1 MNFLVNV
8 SEIEWDTDGEEV
20 DYLPESVDYLEVDEE
35 CDVIEALTE
44 KYGWLVKSCLYE
56 KADCLYASTDKE
68 VFDLVANHLKET
80 ICYCSASFLSDHTDL
95 PEEIFVHLGKTGF
108 DKPEVY
114 LRMVKN
120 FDDMVQDMIDTDGP
134 GKVLN
139 SVDGKEYVLSDGTRA
154 YLKA

>member
-20 DYLPESVDYLEVDEE
+20 DLPESVDYLEIEDEF
-35 CDVIEALTE
+35 DVIEPLTE

-56 KADCLYASTDKE
+56 KVDCLYASTDKE
-68 VFDLVANHLKET
+68 VFDLVANYLKET
-80 ICYCSASFLSDHTDL
+80 ICYCSASFLSDHTGL
-95 PEEIFVHLGKTGF
+95 PEEIFEYLGKTGF

-120 FDDMVQDMIDTDGP
+120 FDNMVQDMIDTDGP
-134 GKVLN
+134 GKILN
-139 SVDGKEYVLSDGTRA
+139 SIDGKEYVLSDGTRA

>member
-8 SEIEWDTDGEEV
+8 SEIEWDTGGEKI
-20 DYLPESVDYLEVDEE
+20 DYLSEYEDYLEVEGED
-35 CDVIEALTE
+35 DVTEALTD
-44 KYGWLVKSCLYE
+44 KYGWCVKSCVYE
-56 KADCLYASTDKE
+56 KSNCLYASTDKE

-80 ICYCSASFLSDHTDL
+80 ICYCSASFLSDHTGL
-95 PEEIFVHLGKTGF
+95 PEEIFEHLGKTCF

-114 LRMVKN
+114 LRLVIY

-134 GKVLN
+134 GKILN